1 MRTPK
6 CKPMRPVPWP
16 AAAALLTALSVFAPV
31 VGASA
36 ATKTDAGTITL
47 QQAEA
52 IARSVTYIPPGF
64 TLNSTNFNAAQS
76 GQPAEYSLS
85 YLQTTSQAQYQFN
98 AYLNVTID
106 AITGMVLNYY
116 RQPQSGG
123 FHFPA
128 AVSPTQAKAISWAWA
143 KRLYGQDVSQ
153 VADVSQQANASN
165 LAQPIAYSYAFERMV
180 HGVPA
185 PFDGF
190 SITISANGHLL
201 QSNVNWTT
209 LPFPSAKPSVSKTE
223 AESIYQRSLHFA
235 LLYGQDY
242 TGISAP
248 TTILAYAQPSIA
260 YPADWNTPFAQGS
273 SISAPVI
280 DGATGQVIDSDGL
293 ANPMPA
299 VSPTSVLVKGGPST
313 FPGMLHVNWTKA
325 QALNYAKQIAN
336 LPVSDHLSQQSFNV
350 QPPSSDTVW
359 NFTWVGPHNLQID
372 VSVDATRGVVTNL
385 SDYPMFKTLV
395 GVRADGKVT
404 AAQSLA
410 TAEAFVER
418 VFPGDT
424 GGLTIRLSPF
434 QKFPNGLERNYA
446 LTFLYHGIPVQAAGG
461 MISVDGDTG
470 QVDSFDWQPVAG
482 LKALPLPSRAVP
494 VSQVVANW
502 IKAEPLTLQYLL
514 TSPQNDFQAA
524 RAGAKLPPMRI
535 VLAYAPTGYYGNGMV
550 VNALTG
556 SPQGPGQPSVPYTGP
571 IRDLEG
577 ATNAADLS
585 LLASDELLPV
595 SATGDIDPQ
604 RVMTRGQLITLVVN
618 ALGLDSS
625 VTLPGDDVEAL
636 RKALSG
642 VPSTSPEY
650 AALTAAYTRG
660 WLQLGPGQA
669 IEAKEPATRGYAAQ
683 LFARALGFG
692 PALLAPQNF
701 HLAAADAAAI
711 PASQYAGD
719 ALAVALGMI
728 TLQNGRFNGDAGLTV
743 DQAGRAI
750 VQMANAY
757 AVGAQNDQQP
767 QGGMGAG

>member
-64 TLNSTNFNAAQS
+64 TLNSTNFNEDQS

-85 YLQTTSQAQYQFN
+85 YMQTTSQAQYQFN
-98 AYLNVTID
+98 SYLNVSID
-106 AITGMVLNYY
+106 ATTGMVLNYN
-116 RQPQSGG
+116 RQTQSGS

-128 AVSPTQAKAISWAWA
+128 AVSPTQAKALAWAWV
-143 KRLYGQDVSQ
+143 KRLYGQDASQ

-165 LAQPIAYSYAFERMV
+165 LAQPIAYSYSFERMV

-209 LPFPSAKPSVSKTE
+209 LSFPSAKPAVSKTE
-223 AESIYQRSLHFA
+223 AESIYQRSLHFT

-242 TGISAP
+242 NGISAP
-248 TTILAYAQPSIA
+248 TSILAYAQPSIA
-260 YPADWNTPFAQGS
+260 YPTDWNTPFSQGS
-273 SISAPVI
+273 SITAPVI

-299 VSPTSVLVKGGPST
+299 GSPTSVLVKGGPST
-313 FPGMLHVNWTKA
+313 FPGTVHVNWTKA
-325 QALNYAKQIAN
+325 QALNYAKRIVN
-336 LPVSDHLSQQSFNV
+336 LPPSDRLSQQSFDV

-359 NFTWVGPHNLQID
+359 NFTWVRPHNLQID

-385 SDYPMFKTLV
+385 SEYPMLFKKLV
-395 GVRADGKVT
+395 GVRAQGKIT
-404 AAQSLA
+404 TAQSLA
-410 TAEAFVER
+410 VAEAFAKS
-418 VFPGDT
+418 VFPDDT
-424 GGLTIRLSPF
+424 GAMSISLSPF
-434 QKFPNGLERNYA
+434 QKFPNGVERNYS
-446 LTFLYHGIPVQAAGG
+446 LSFLYHGIPVQAAGG

-470 QVDSFDWQPVAG
+470 HVDSFNWQPVAG
-482 LKALPLPSRAVP
+482 LKTLPLPSRAVP

-502 IKAEPLTLQYLL
+502 MKAEPLTLQYLL
-514 TSPQNDFQAA
+514 TSPQNDYQAS

-556 SPQGPGQPSVPYTGP
+556 SLQGPGQPSVPYTGP
-571 IRDLEG
+571 IRDLAG

-595 SATGDIDPQ
+595 SAAGDIDPE

-618 ALGLDSS
+618 ALGLNSS
-625 VTLPGDDVEAL
+625 LSLPDDDVEAL
-636 RKALSG
+636 GKALSG
-642 VPSTSPEY
+642 IPPASPDY
-650 AALTAAYTRG
+650 AALIAAYTRG
-660 WLQLGPGQA
+660 WLPLGQA
-669 IEAKEPATRGYAAQ
+669 IAANEPATRGYAAQ
-683 LFARALGFG
+683 LLARALGFG
-692 PALLAPQNF
+692 PALLAPQSF